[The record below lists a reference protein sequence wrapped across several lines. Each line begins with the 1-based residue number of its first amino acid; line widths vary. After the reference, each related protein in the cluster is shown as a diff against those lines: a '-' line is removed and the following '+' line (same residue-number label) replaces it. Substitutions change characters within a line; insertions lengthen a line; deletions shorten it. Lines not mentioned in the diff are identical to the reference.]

1 MVSPCSKSRYLN
13 RNINFKQD
21 HERSND
27 DLPRDE
33 CIKVDDVGLQ
43 AFCYYITSTFLS
55 EPIIL
60 LNISTMLLCF
70 ALLALKSFQICS
82 AAAPENS
89 QTQIHLPKPTGQYQ
103 VGRSVAELID
113 YSRKQPFVQDDEPI
127 KLMISVFYPLP
138 HQKHSTFGAYM
149 PPETAAIEDYELG
162 LSGIATSNGTFEKL
176 ALHVADNQTPGDLAD
191 LTTCEHP
198 LVIFMPAE
206 GTTRHFYNQIVSTIA
221 STGYIVVSIDAA
233 YDVDFVQY
241 LDGSQAL
248 FNFTLWNTTD
258 QTILNATGFHAIE
271 TRVGDVSFVL
281 DSLSNATFV
290 HSLIPNLPPSGLNTT
305 HTAMFGHSL
314 GGATAFS
321 VLEADD
327 RILGGLDME
336 GGLFGPGL
344 LKNTSKPFML
354 MEKEGHTRENIHDDP
369 FLTLEQVWPHL
380 TGWKRDIIV
389 ADTGHYDFS
398 DYPIVFE
405 TLGITPTNETVLDAN
420 NLGTLKGTRALEIV
434 TTYVGAFLDFVIHG
448 KCSAILDGPVER
460 FPEVTFEY

>member
-1 MVSPCSKSRYLN
+1 
-13 RNINFKQD
+13 
-21 HERSND
+21 
-27 DLPRDE
+27 
-33 CIKVDDVGLQ
+33 
-43 AFCYYITSTFLS
+43 
-55 EPIIL
+55 
-60 LNISTMLLCF
+60 MLLFF
-70 ALLALKSFQICS
+70 ALVALNSFKICS
-82 AAAPENS
+82 AAPPEMS

-138 HQKHSTFGAYM
+138 QQKHSTFAAYM
-149 PPETAAIEDYELG
+149 PPETAAIEDFELG
-162 LSGIATSNGTFEKL
+162 LTGLAAPNGTFEKL
-176 ALHVADNQTPGDLAD
+176 ALHLAGNQTPENFTDV
-191 LTTCEHP
+191 TTCQYP
-198 LVIFMPAE
+198 LVVFMPAE

-233 YDVDFVQY
+233 YDVDVVQY
-241 LDGSQAL
+241 LDGSLAL

-258 QTILNATGFHAIE
+258 QALLNATGFLAIE
-271 TRVGDVSFVL
+271 TRVRDVSFVL
-281 DSLSNATFV
+281 DSLSNATFA

-344 LKNTSKPFML
+344 LNGTSKPFML
-354 MEKEGHTRENIHDDP
+354 MEREGHTRENAIDDP
-369 FLTLEQVWPHL
+369 FLTLEKVWPHL

-398 DYPIVFE
+398 DYPVVFE
-405 TLGITPTNETVLDAN
+405 TLGVTPTNEIVLEHLG
-420 NLGTLKGTRALEIV
+420 LGTLKGKRALEIV
-434 TTYVGAFLDFVIHG
+434 TTYVGAFLDFVIYG